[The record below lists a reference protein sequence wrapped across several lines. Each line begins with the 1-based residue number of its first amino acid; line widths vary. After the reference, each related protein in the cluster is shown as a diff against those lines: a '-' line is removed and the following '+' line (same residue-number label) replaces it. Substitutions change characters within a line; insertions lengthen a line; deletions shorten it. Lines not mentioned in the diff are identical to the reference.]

1 LNDDVHL
8 EFGSGGSKEIERSA
22 FLKFVWS
29 L

>member
-8 EFGSGGSKEIERSA
+8 EFGSTDAKEIERSA
-22 FLKFVWS
+22 FLRFVWS